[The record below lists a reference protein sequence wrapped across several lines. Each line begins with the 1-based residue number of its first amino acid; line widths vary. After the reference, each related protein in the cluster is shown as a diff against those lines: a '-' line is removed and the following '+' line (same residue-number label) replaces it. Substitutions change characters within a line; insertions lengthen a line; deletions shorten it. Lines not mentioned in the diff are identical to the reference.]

1 MNFRIILFAIIL
13 LLPLSLLA
21 QFDADPEEI
30 EEPEGRWYL
39 SPDFGLI
46 LGNITMI
53 EIAPTLGY
61 HLTPKFSTGFGLR
74 YEYFRQLDYY
84 TRAVKV
90 KTYKFG
96 IRTFMRIVLIPDLRD
111 ILPIP
116 SKISLFTY
124 AEYEA
129 LNLDEEYYGLL
140 QTIDSDRF
148 WHHGFL
154 AGGGISQQVSKKVFM
169 NIMIL
174 SDITNSSSS
183 PYNNPLIRFGLQIY
197 FN

>member
-1 MNFRIILFAIIL
+1 MNFRNVLFVLLL
-13 LLPLSLLA
+13 LLPLSLHA
-21 QFDADPEEI
+21 QFEIEPEET

-46 LGNITMI
+46 LGDITMV
-53 EIAPTLGY
+53 EVAPTIGF
-61 HLTPKFSTGFGLR
+61 HLTPQLSTGIGVR
-74 YEYFRQLDYY
+74 YEYFRQLNFY
-84 TRAVKV
+84 TRAVEVNTSKLGLRAFV
-90 KTYKFG
+90 K
-96 IRTFMRIVLIPDLRD
+96 IVLIPDLSD
-111 ILPIP
+111 ALPIP
-116 SKISLFTY
+116 SKLSLFTY

-129 LNLDEEYYGLL
+129 LNLDKEYYGLL
-140 QTIDSDRF
+140 QTIDSERF

-154 AGGGISQQVSKKVFM
+154 AGGGISQQVSKRVFM

-174 SDITNSSSS
+174 SDLTNSSSS

>member
-1 MNFRIILFAIIL
+1 MNFRSILFVL
-13 LLPLSLLA
+13 LLLFPLSLLA
-21 QFDADPEEI
+21 QYDIEP

-46 LGNITMI
+46 LGDITMV
-53 EIAPTLGY
+53 EVAPTIGF
-61 HLTPKFSTGFGLR
+61 HLTPQLSTGFGVR
-74 YEYFRQLDYY
+74 YEYFRQLNFYS
-84 TRAVKV
+84 RAVDV
-90 KTYKFG
+90 NTYKLG
-96 IRTFMRIVLIPDLRD
+96 LRTFVKIILAPDLRD
-111 ILPIP
+111 ILPLP

-129 LNLDEEYYGLL
+129 LNLDAEYYGLF

-148 WHHGFL
+148 WYHGFL

-174 SDITNSSSS
+174 SDLTNSSSS